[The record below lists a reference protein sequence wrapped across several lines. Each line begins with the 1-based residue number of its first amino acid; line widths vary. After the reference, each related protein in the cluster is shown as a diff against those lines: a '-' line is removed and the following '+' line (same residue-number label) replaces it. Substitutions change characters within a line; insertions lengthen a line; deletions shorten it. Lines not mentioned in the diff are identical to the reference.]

1 MKTQVVKK
9 PTIRRALAVALGLTI
24 AVLAAMPASA
34 QHSPS
39 TVYQPPL
46 DRITTFVAASNGRL
60 YDKYYNNGWIWEAQ
74 GNPRGA
80 LVYRFLNNIST

>member
-1 MKTQVVKK
+1 MKTEVMKK
-9 PTIRRALAVALGLTI
+9 RTIRRALVVALGLTI
-24 AVLAAMPASA
+24 SVFAVMPASA

-46 DRITTFVAASNGRL
+46 DRITSFVVGSNGKL

-74 GNPRGA
+74 GNPNGA
-80 LVYRFLNNIST
+80 W